1 VARARLG
8 LVPAVQVLAVQ
19 VRAARVPVALAA
31 VAPSNG

>member
-1 VARARLG
+1 VAQARLG

-19 VRAARVPVALAA
+19 VPVALAA

>member
-8 LVPAVQVLAVQ
+8 LVPAVQVLA
-19 VRAARVPVALAA
+19 ARVPVALAA